1 MSEVTLTIDSQTMWK
16 AGVYLLSKLRRG
28 CNTVPDSCDEIM
40 DLTEEEFGEEYGCSV
55 GGQQFDDGVPVN
67 RRDLTFKSE
76 ADATMFLLRWA

>member
-28 CNTVPDSCDEIM
+28 YKPMPCSCDEIM
-40 DLTEEEFGEEYGCSV
+40 DLTEEEFGEEYGCLV
-55 GGQQFDDGVPVN
+55 GGQQFVDGAPVN

-76 ADATMFLLRWA
+76 ADAIMFLLRWS